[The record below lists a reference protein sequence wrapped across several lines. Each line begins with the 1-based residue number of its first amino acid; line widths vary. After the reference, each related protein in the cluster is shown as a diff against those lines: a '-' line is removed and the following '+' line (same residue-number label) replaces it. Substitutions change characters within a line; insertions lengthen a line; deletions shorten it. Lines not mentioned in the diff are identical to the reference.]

1 MAAGADAAGPRVKI
15 FMAVLG
21 AALGYAARQGRAILV
36 LGLAVGI
43 LLPGLASAMKSWIP
57 EMVVGLLFA
66 AALRVGPRQAVGA
79 LGDLGKSALLCAILQ
94 VALPVAAILAFRLL
108 GWHGG
113 WHGLPATGLILM
125 AAASPISGGPNL
137 AILTGNDPAPA
148 LRQLVLGTALLPL
161 TVIPVFW
168 LAPALGSPVEIL
180 GAAARLLLIIFVAGA
195 AAFLLRATVFRDP
208 APASLMA
215 LDGLAAILMAML
227 VVGLMSAVG
236 PALRGDPTALALNLA
251 VAFAANIGLQVGTF
265 LILRRR
271 DPTDA
276 APLAIVAG
284 NRNIALFLT
293 ALPAA
298 ITDPLLLFIGCYQV
312 PMFLTPI
319 VLNRLYRR

>member
-1 MAAGADAAGPRVKI
+1 VTFLQAP
-15 FMAVLG
+15 LG
-21 AALGYAARQGRAILV
+21 LAARQGRAILV
-36 LGLAVGI
+36 LGLIVGI
-43 LLPGLASAMKSWIP
+43 LLPGLAATMKSWLA
-57 EMVVGLLFA
+57 EMVAGLLFIA
-66 AALRVGPRQAVGA
+66 AFRVGPRQAVGA
-79 LGDLGKSALLCAILQ
+79 LDDLGKSLTLAAVFQI
-94 VALPVAAILAFRLL
+94 AMPVAAIVAFGLV
-108 GWHGG
+108 G
-113 WHGLPATGLILM
+113 WHGLLASGLVLM

-180 GAAARLLLIIFVAGA
+180 GSAARLLVIIFAAAA
-195 AAFLLRATVFRDP
+195 AAFLLRATIFRDP
-208 APASLMA
+208 APASLAA
-215 LDGLAAILMAML
+215 LDGLSAILMAVL

-236 PALRGDPTALALNLA
+236 PALRGDPAALALNLA
-251 VAFAANIGLQVGTF
+251 VAFAANFGLQIGTF

-271 DPTDA
+271 DPADA
-276 APLAIVAG
+276 VPLAIVAG

-293 ALPAA
+293 ALPSA

-319 VLNRLYRR
+319 VLDRLYRR

>member
-1 MAAGADAAGPRVKI
+1 VNT
-15 FMAVLG
+15 LQ
-21 AALGYAARQGRAILV
+21 AALGRAARHGRAILV
-36 LGLAVGI
+36 LGLLVGI
-43 LLPGLASAMKSWIP
+43 LLPGLAATMKSWLA
-57 EMVVGLLFA
+57 EMVAGLLFV
-66 AALRVGPRQAVGA
+66 AALRVGPRQAMGA
-79 LGDLGKSALLCAILQ
+79 LADLGKSAALCLVLQ
-94 VALPVAAILAFRLL
+94 VATPVAAILAFRLL

-113 WHGLPATGLILM
+113 WHGPLATGLILM

-168 LAPALGSPVEIL
+168 LAPALGAPAEIF
-180 GAAARLLLIIFVAGA
+180 GSAARLLLIIFAAAA
-195 AAFLLRATVFRDP
+195 AAFLLRSTVFRDP
-208 APASLMA
+208 APASLAA
-215 LDGLAAILMAML
+215 LDGLSAILMAVL

-236 PALRGDPTALALNLA
+236 PALRGEPAALALNLA
-251 VAFAANIGLQVGTF
+251 VAFAANFGLQIGTF

-271 DPTDA
+271 DPADA
-276 APLAIVAG
+276 VPLAIVAG

-293 ALPAA
+293 ALPSA

-319 VLNRLYRR
+319 VLDRLYRR